1 MFHRPTKHKIL
12 QTEKELNTLSKTLIK
27 SDETTETLASISHN
41 QDTCLFSESPHYIV
55 RVWLIY
61 KHSFYEYK
69 PKILDRWYWKC
80 WW

>member
-1 MFHRPTKHKIL
+1 LNGGNNHQRSDSDFVKLFRDMFHRPTKHKIL

-55 RVWLIY
+55 RV
-61 KHSFYEYK
+61 
-69 PKILDRWYWKC
+69 
-80 WW
+80 